1 MASLKVS
8 NLSFAYAQRP
18 ILQDV
23 SFSAQSG
30 DFIALVGP
38 NGVGKSTLFR
48 CILGFLNHYTGEI
61 EVDGDNTTT
70 LSRKELAR
78 RIAYIPQSSD
88 QVFNY
93 TVLELALMGLA
104 TRLPAFTNPSKADE
118 EEVIGVLDELGIAH
132 LAYQGCSEISGGEY
146 QLVLL
151 ARALVQN
158 AHILVM
164 DEPTANLD
172 YGNQYRVMNRIAS
185 LSHHHDFI
193 VMMAAHDPNQVL
205 LHATR
210 ALVLKAGHVIADG
223 APGVVMTEDLM
234 SNLYDIEVHRHTV
247 DDAGRS
253 VEICIPA
260 GLRGE
265 K

>member
-1 MASLKVS
+1 MATLAVK
-8 NLSFAYAQRP
+8 NLSFAYDARP
-18 ILQDV
+18 ILAGV
-23 SFSAQSG
+23 NFSAESG

-48 CILGFLNHYTGEI
+48 CVLNFLTHYEGQVI
-61 EVDGDNTTT
+61 VDGDDAKT

-104 TRLPAFTNPSKADE
+104 TKLPTFTTPTRAHEDE
-118 EEVIGVLDELGIAH
+118 VMAVLDELGIAH
-132 LAYQGCSEISGGEY
+132 LAHQGCAEISGGEY

-158 AHILVM
+158 AHILIM

-172 YGNQYRVMNRIAS
+172 YGNQYRVMNRIS
-185 LSHHHDFI
+185 GLSNHKDFI
-193 VMMAAHDPNQVL
+193 VMMAVHDPNQVF
-205 LHATR
+205 LHSNR
-210 ALVLKAGHVIADG
+210 ALVMKDGVIVGDG
-223 APGVVMTEDLM
+223 TPQEVLTEGLM
-234 SNLYDIEVHRHTV
+234 SDIYSIDVHRH
-247 DDAGRS
+247 S
-253 VEICIPA
+253 VEDGERTIEVCIPA
-260 GLRGE
+260 GLRD
-265 K
+265 